1 MQITPVI
8 ELLNGHCVSRPAGS
22 EAEPTQWHD
31 DPVETA
37 CRFAAEGATWL
48 RVTDRGAALGDEAHQ
63 DVIDAIIRQVGIPVE
78 LGGGLRSRQRIET
91 CIDRGAGRIVVS
103 TLAVWEPD
111 IVAALAKYHPDQ
123 IVLALDLWQGKVVTH
138 GRKETC
144 AITPED
150 LLAFY
155 ADVPLAGIA
164 VTSLGAVEDVEA
176 RIAAVAT
183 LAGISRAP
191 VFADGIVNTADD
203 LSRLTYVPGIAGVLL
218 GDPLHRGTLDMA
230 QALEIVQKGTA
241 PVAEF
246 I

>member
-8 ELLNGHCVSRPAGS
+8 ELLNGQCVSRPAGS
-22 EAEPTQWHD
+22 EAEPTRWEG
-31 DPVETA
+31 DPVEIA
-37 CRFAAEGATWL
+37 CRFAEEGATWL
-48 RVTDRGAALGDEAHQ
+48 RVTDRNAALGGETNDG
-63 DVIDAIIRQVGIPVE
+63 VIDAIIRQAGIPVE
-78 LGGGLRSRQRIET
+78 LGGGLRSRQRIESW
-91 CIDRGAGRIVVS
+91 IDRGVGRIVVS

-111 IVAALAKYHPDQ
+111 HVAALAKYHPDQ

-144 AITPED
+144 AITPEE

-155 ADVPLAGIA
+155 LPVPLAGIA

-183 LAGISRAP
+183 LAKSARAP
-191 VFADGIVNTADD
+191 IFADGIVNTSDD

-218 GDPLHRGTLDMA
+218 GDPLHRGVLDLP
-230 QALEIVQKGTA
+230 QALEIATRGAA